1 MNKNIQKAIML
12 VGKERWKQLN
22 AVERANLIK
31 GKAIEPVV
39 KSFEEKVKVE
49 STVSDMLDE
58 NSNLDNSDNIN
69 SLNDNNSNNDNEDNK
84 YNNANNVNNDNNDNI
99 ENEIDTIE
107 EIELDENE
115 DLILPLNDLDMEVI
129 DILDENGNDIITQ
142 SDIK

>member
-84 YNNANNVNNDNNDNI
+84 DNNVNNDNTNT

>member
-69 SLNDNNSNNDNEDNK
+69 SSNENNANNDNEDNK
-84 YNNANNVNNDNNDNI
+84 DNNVNNDNTNT